1 MKFWLVLLLVASV
14 ESRLRKYL
22 SEVCVLTG
30 MPVRSPAEYH
40 VFTTTHTQ
48 RCYLY
53 TGAMGAGGSPGH
65 ATYHNVEEYTPA
77 DVSLP
82 GGSTTKAKTLW
93 WRIESANIII
103 TKADLDSGMGTNINS
118 YNYIHQ
124 LDDSQAISSTE
135 SKRYTQGAPTG
146 TAVAGQV
153 LGQKLG
159 GKADVQNLFPQSTL
173 YQSEYHAIETEIHD
187 CLANNYASKALLEW
201 TFLYQTDTALRPYA
215 IKYHVTFTHAVGS
228 ATTCKNAE
236 HYVKN

>member
-1 MKFWLVLLLVASV
+1 MLLLVVAALLLSIADG
-14 ESRLRKYL
+14 RLRKYM

-40 VFTTTHTQ
+40 VFTTSKEQ
-48 RCYLY
+48 RCYIY
-53 TGAMGAGGSPGH
+53 TGAGGNSPGH
-65 ATYHNVEEYTPA
+65 ATFHNVHEYTPES
-77 DVSLP
+77 VVLP
-82 GGSTTKAKTLW
+82 GGGTTRPKTLW

-103 TKADLDSGMGTNINS
+103 TKSDLDTGVGTNSNS
-118 YNYIHQ
+118 YAYIHQ
-124 LDDSQAISSTE
+124 LDDTQAISSTAP
-135 SKRYTQGAPTG
+135 KTYTQGAPTG

-173 YQSEYHAIETEIHD
+173 YQAEYQAIETEIYN
-187 CLANNYASKALLEW
+187 CLSNNYASKALLEW

-228 ATTCKNAE
+228 ATTCSNAE